1 MRALWHFMTGRGA
14 HEKAL
19 AELKTGLAFDTIP
32 TQNYAANSARQI
44 LVVLTHNLLTSFQI
58 STRATR
64 RHRTRKATSIFDLRS
79 IRTLRYEL
87 FNKAGV
93 LQHPAGRAMLTLSK
107 NLPTRRLFEN
117 IVDRLAQAA

>member
-1 MRALWHFMTGRGA
+1 MAGRGA

-32 TQNYAANSARQI
+32 TQNYAANSAWQI

-64 RHRTRKATSIFDLRS
+64 RHRTRKATAIFDLRS
-79 IRTLRYEL
+79 IRTLRREL
-87 FNKAGV
+87 FNKAGI